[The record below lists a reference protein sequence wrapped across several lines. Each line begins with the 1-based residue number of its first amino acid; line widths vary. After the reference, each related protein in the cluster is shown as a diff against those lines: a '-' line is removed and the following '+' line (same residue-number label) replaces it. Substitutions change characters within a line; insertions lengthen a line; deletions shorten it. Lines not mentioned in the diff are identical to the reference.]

1 MIREIAE
8 NQSPAKLASG
18 ERFSVTYRL
27 CGNEKEALARAKD
40 ICLEQT
46 VEFPDDLVPDGF
58 IRDHVL
64 GKIESFDRQG
74 DIFRTVISFPIETT
88 AGEFTQVLN
97 VIFGNISIK
106 PGIYVETVDV
116 APSLFRIFKGPR
128 FGVMGLRSLL
138 DVQARPLLATA
149 LKPMGLTSKGLAEL
163 ARRFALGGIDLIKDD
178 HGLTDQAYA
187 PFRERVALCAE
198 AVERANRETG
208 MRCRYVANITAPAG
222 EIMERAATAK
232 ELGAGALMIAPGI
245 TGLDAMK
252 RLAEDDAV
260 ALPVISHPAFLGCF
274 VMGGNGISHGCLFGT
289 FARFAGA
296 DASIYPNYGGR
307 FSFSREECANIA
319 AACIAPIDGIPP
331 IFPAPGGGM
340 TMENIPDMAALYGRD
355 VIYLVGGGLFRHS
368 DDLVKNCRHFR
379 SLIDA

>member
-8 NQSPAKLASG
+8 NQSPGSIASG
-18 ERFSVTYRL
+18 ERFRVTYRL
-27 CGNEKEALARAKD
+27 EGDEKEALARAKD

-58 IRDHVL
+58 IREHVL
-64 GKIESFDRQG
+64 GKIESFERQG
-74 DIFRTVISFPIETT
+74 DTFRAVIAFPIETA
-88 AGEFTQVLN
+88 AGEFTQLPN

-106 PGIYVETVDV
+106 PGIFVESVELS
-116 APSLFRIFKGPR
+116 PSLFRIFKGPR
-128 FGVMGLRSLL
+128 FGVNGLRSLL
-138 DVQARPLLATA
+138 EVEPRPLLATA

-163 ARRFALGGIDLIKDD
+163 AYRFALGGIDLIKDD

-187 PFRERVALCAE
+187 PFRERVALCSE
-198 AVERANRETG
+198 AVEKANRETG
-208 MRCRYVANITAPAG
+208 MRCRYDANITAPAG

-252 RLAEDDAV
+252 RLAEDDSI
-260 ALPVISHPAFLGCF
+260 ALPFISHPAFQGSF
-274 VMGGNGISHGCLFGT
+274 VMGGNGISHGCLLGT
-289 FARFAGA
+289 LARLAGA

-319 AACIAPIDGIPP
+319 AACAAPMGDISP

-340 TMENIPDMAALYGRD
+340 TMENIPDMASLYGRD

-368 DDLVKNCRHFR
+368 DDLVTNCRHFR
-379 SLIDA
+379 NLIDA